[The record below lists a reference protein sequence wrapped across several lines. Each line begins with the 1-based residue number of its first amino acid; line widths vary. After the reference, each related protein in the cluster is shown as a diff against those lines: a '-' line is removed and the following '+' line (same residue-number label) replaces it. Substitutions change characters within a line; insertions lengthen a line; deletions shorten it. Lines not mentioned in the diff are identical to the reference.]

1 MLYLFMVKMAYLR
14 FLKSIKE
21 ETERIR
27 GIINSEFR
35 DDIRTEVHADHK
47 D

>member
-1 MLYLFMVKMAYLR
+1 MVKVAYLR

-21 ETERIR
+21 ETERIK

-35 DDIRTEVHADHK
+35 EDIRNESHIDHK